1 MKVGLYD
8 LSQTN
13 DGEGIYINAI
23 LVDDKRSA
31 NNYWRGWDNWVE
43 LLSNGKVYDFRK
55 RNEII
60 QEERK
65 REK

>member
-13 DGEGIYINAI
+13 DGEGIYINSI

-31 NNYWRGWDNWVE
+31 YNYWRGWAYWVNF
-43 LLSNGKVYDFRK
+43 LSQGTEYNFWK